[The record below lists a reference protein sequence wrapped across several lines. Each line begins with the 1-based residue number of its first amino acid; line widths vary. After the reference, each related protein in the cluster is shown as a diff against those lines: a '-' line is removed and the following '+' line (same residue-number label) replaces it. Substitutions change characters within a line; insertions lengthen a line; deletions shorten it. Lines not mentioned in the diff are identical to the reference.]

1 MTGTIQQPNEAL
13 RRRTGLWVLGIG
25 FFGLLFDGYD
35 LVVYGTV
42 VSTLIRDPEWAL
54 TPAQAGAIG
63 SYALFGMMT
72 GAIVAGAIGDYVGRR
87 RLLLAAIAWFSIGMA
102 FTAMAPSV
110 TLFGL
115 GRFVTGIGIGAL
127 VAAAGATV
135 AEFAPPGK
143 RNLYNAIVFA
153 GYPAGGVVA
162 SLTALGLLQPFGFR
176 TLFWIGA
183 LPLVTLLPI
192 AYFKLPESPAWL
204 LSRGRVDEANAASLR
219 TGVPLPIIDETPA
232 TNAKAPRSGFAGIF
246 TRKYAVATILIGLMS
261 AGGLMLTYALN
272 TWLPELMVRNG
283 YGTQSSLLLLLL
295 LNAGAIIGS
304 LFASR
309 FADRFGAK
317 IVIVTTFSLAAEHR
331 HDVQPGRG
339 FDLDPDTLTAPRT
352 AALLRRHR
360 WSRDHRHTGADLWFR
375 VQLLPDQQP
384 SSGRCL
390 GSRLRPARGN
400 RRTLGRRVPAHR
412 RAGYQLDLPHLRGC
426 GGAGCRGHGIGATSG
441 PEGKGRSG
449 RASMNQQLR

>member
-1 MTGTIQQPNEAL
+1 MTGTLQGTNEAL
-13 RRRTGLWVLGIG
+13 RRRTGQWVLAIG

-72 GAIVAGAIGDYVGRR
+72 GAIIAGAVGDYVGRR
-87 RLLLAAIAWFSIGMA
+87 RLLLTAIAWFSIGMA
-102 FTAMAPSV
+102 VTAMAPSV
-110 TLFGL
+110 TVFSIA
-115 GRFVTGIGIGAL
+115 RFLTGIGIGAL

-162 SLTALGLLQPFGFR
+162 SLTALVILQPFGFR

-183 LPLVTLLPI
+183 LPLVTLLPL

-204 LSRGRVDEANAASLR
+204 QSRGRLEEANAASLR
-219 TGVPLPIIDETPA
+219 TGVPLPVVDQTPE
-232 TNAKAPRSGFAGIF
+232 AKAKPARGGFAGIF
-246 TRKYAVATILIGLMS
+246 TRYYAVATILIGLMS

-283 YGTQSSLLLLLL
+283 FGTQSSLLLLLL
-295 LNAGAIIGS
+295 LNAGAIVGS

-317 IVIVTTFSLAAEHR
+317 IVIVTTFSLAAVSIAVLTLSLPLGLLFFFVAIGGLGTIGTQVLIYGFVSNYYPTNNR
-331 HDVQPGRG
+331 AAGVAWAAGFGRLGGIAGPLVGG
-339 FDLDPDTLTAPRT
+339 FLLTAGLDISWIFLTFAAVAVLGAIVTAFVPRAKAKEKVLT
-352 AALLRRHR
+352 
-360 WSRDHRHTGADLWFR
+360 
-375 VQLLPDQQP
+375 V
-384 SSGRCL
+384 
-390 GSRLRPARGN
+390 
-400 RRTLGRRVPAHR
+400 V
-412 RAGYQLDLPHLRGC
+412 
-426 GGAGCRGHGIGATSG
+426 
-441 PEGKGRSG
+441 
-449 RASMNQQLR
+449 

>member
-317 IVIVTTFSLAAEHR
+317 IVIVTTFSLAAVSISILTLSLPLGLLLFFVAFGGLGTIGTQVLIYGFVSNYYQTNNR
-331 HDVQPGRG
+331 AAGVAWAAGFGRLGGIAGPLVGG
-339 FDLDPDTLTAPRT
+339 FLLTAGLDISWIFLTFAAVAVLGAVVTALVPR
-352 AALLRRHR
+352 AAPKE
-360 WSRDHRHTGADLWFR
+360 R
-375 VQLLPDQQP
+375 VEVVAP
-384 SSGRCL
+384 
-390 GSRLRPARGN
+390 
-400 RRTLGRRVPAHR
+400 V
-412 RAGYQLDLPHLRGC
+412 
-426 GGAGCRGHGIGATSG
+426 
-441 PEGKGRSG
+441 
-449 RASMNQQLR
+449 